1 MDKGKV
7 FMGLCI
13 FFGLAVLGGMLPKMA
28 AEFKSYDRVVSV
40 KGLCE
45 KEVPADKVIW
55 PLSYKVVGDDIN
67 LINTQITTKNA
78 VIKNFLHAGG
88 ITDQEISVTVPSISD
103 KYAQE
108 YGSND
113 RLYRYVATST
123 VTVCTKSVDKVLELM
138 SKQAELLSQNIVLS
152 NEWDAQPQ
160 FNFEGLNDIKPEM
173 IEEATRNARDVAKKF
188 AKDSDSKLG
197 KIKDASQGTFS
208 IDDRD
213 SNTPY
218 IKKVR
223 VVTYVTYYLK
233 K

>member
-7 FMGLCI
+7 FLGLCI
-13 FFGLAVLGGMLPKMA
+13 FFGLTVLGSMLPKMA
-28 AEFKSYDRVVSV
+28 AELKSYDRIVSV

-67 LINTQITTKNA
+67 KVYSQINTRNTI
-78 VIKNFLHAGG
+78 IRNFLSGGG
-88 ITDQEISVTVPSISD
+88 IQADEITVSVPSVSD
-103 KYAQE
+103 KFAQE

-123 VTVCTKSVDKVLELM
+123 ITVCTSNVSKVLDLM
-138 SKQAELLSQNIVLS
+138 SRQSELLALDIVLS
-152 NEWDAQPQ
+152 NDWDSQPQ

-173 IEEATRNARDVAKKF
+173 IEEATHNAREVAQKF
-188 AKDSDSKLG
+188 AKDSGSKLG

-208 IDDRD
+208 IESRD
-213 SNTPY
+213 SNTPH

>member
-67 LINTQITTKNA
+67 LVNTQITTKNA

-138 SKQAELLSQNIVLS
+138 AKQTELLSQNIVLS

-223 VVTYVTYYLK
+223 VVTYITYYLK

>member
-67 LINTQITTKNA
+67 LVNTQITTKNA

-138 SKQAELLSQNIVLS
+138 AKQAELLSQNIVLS
-152 NEWDAQPQ
+152 NEWDAQPK

-208 IDDRD
+208 IGDRD

-223 VVTYVTYYLK
+223 VVTYITYYLK

>member
-1 MDKGKV
+1 M
-7 FMGLCI
+7 
-13 FFGLAVLGGMLPKMA
+13 
-28 AEFKSYDRVVSV
+28 

-67 LINTQITTKNA
+67 LVNTQITTKNA

-88 ITDQEISVTVPSISD
+88 ITDQEISVTVPSLSD

-160 FNFEGLNDIKPEM
+160 FNFEGLNDVSKQMVAFLDTFYRKEYRPDESF
-173 IEEATRNARDVAKKF
+173 IEQVMKRIT
-188 AKDSDSKLG
+188 
-197 KIKDASQGTFS
+197 
-208 IDDRD
+208 DR
-213 SNTPY
+213 
-218 IKKVR
+218 R
-223 VVTYVTYYLK
+223 GE
-233 K
+233 

>member
-45 KEVPADKVIW
+45 REVPADKVIW

-138 SKQAELLSQNIVLS
+138 AKQAELLSQNIVLS

-208 IDDRD
+208 IGDRD

-223 VVTYVTYYLK
+223 VVTYITYYLK

>member
-67 LINTQITTKNA
+67 LVNTQITTKNA

-138 SKQAELLSQNIVLS
+138 AKQTELLSQNIVLS

>member
-7 FMGLCI
+7 FLGLCI
-13 FFGLAVLGGMLPKMA
+13 FLGLTVLGSMLPKMA
-28 AEFKSYDRVVSV
+28 AELKSYDRIVSV

-67 LINTQITTKNA
+67 KVYSQINTRNTI
-78 VIKNFLHAGG
+78 IRNFLSGGG
-88 ITDQEISVTVPSISD
+88 IQADEITVSVPSVSD
-103 KYAQE
+103 KFAQE

-123 VTVCTKSVDKVLELM
+123 ITVCTSNVSKVLDLM
-138 SKQAELLSQNIVLS
+138 SRQSELLALDIVLS
-152 NEWDAQPQ
+152 NDWDSQPQ

-173 IEEATRNARDVAKKF
+173 IEEATHNAREVAQKF
-188 AKDSDSKLG
+188 AKDSGSKLG

-208 IDDRD
+208 IESRD
-213 SNTPY
+213 SNTPH

>member
-7 FMGLCI
+7 FLGLCI
-13 FFGLAVLGGMLPKMA
+13 FFGLTVLGSMLPKMA
-28 AEFKSYDRVVSV
+28 AELKSYDRIVSV

-55 PLSYKVVGDDIN
+55 PLSYKVVGDDISEVN
-67 LINTQITTKNA
+67 AEIDRKNA
-78 VIKNFLHAGG
+78 AIMSFLKAGG
-88 ITDQEISVTVPSISD
+88 IEDAEISVSVPAISD

-113 RLYRYVATST
+113 RLYRYVATNI
-123 VTVCTKSVDKVLELM
+123 VTVCTGNVDKVLDLM
-138 SKQAELLSQNIVLS
+138 SKQAELIRKDIVLS
-152 NEWDAQPQ
+152 SDWDAQPQ
-160 FNFEGLNDIKPEM
+160 FNFEGLNEIKPEM
-173 IEEATRNARDVAKKF
+173 IEEATRNAREVAMKF
-188 AKDSDSKLG
+188 AKDSGSKLG
-197 KIKDASQGTFS
+197 KIRDASQGTFS
-208 IDDRD
+208 IENRD
-213 SNTPY
+213 SNTPH

>member
-67 LINTQITTKNA
+67 LVNTQITTKNA

-138 SKQAELLSQNIVLS
+138 AKQTELLSQNIVLS
-152 NEWDAQPQ
+152 NEWDAQPK

-208 IDDRD
+208 IGDRD

-223 VVTYVTYYLK
+223 VVTYITYYLK

>member
-7 FMGLCI
+7 FLGLCI
-13 FFGLAVLGGMLPKMA
+13 FLGLTVLGSMLPKTA
-28 AEFKSYDRVVSV
+28 AELKSYDRIVSV

-67 LINTQITTKNA
+67 KVYSQINTRNTI
-78 VIKNFLHAGG
+78 IRNFLSGGG
-88 ITDQEISVTVPSISD
+88 IQADEITVSVPSVSD
-103 KYAQE
+103 KFAQE

-123 VTVCTKSVDKVLELM
+123 ITICTSNVSKVLDLM
-138 SKQAELLSQNIVLS
+138 SRQSELLALDIVLS
-152 NEWDAQPQ
+152 NDWDSQPQ

-173 IEEATRNARDVAKKF
+173 IEEATHNAREVAQKF
-188 AKDSDSKLG
+188 AKDSGSKLG

-208 IDDRD
+208 IESRD
-213 SNTPY
+213 SNTPH